1 MFHCD
6 DVGRLSQI
14 NGLGKKLLQKLIIE
28 LKDRS
33 KKWYVTDHTMDTPT
47 NDSYRDAYG
56 ALISLGLSSHVI
68 EKKLSEIYKRE
79 DIDTLSIEE
88 IIKLSL

>member
-1 MFHCD
+1 M
-6 DVGRLSQI
+6 
-14 NGLGKKLLQKLIIE
+14 IIE

-33 KKWYVTDHTMDTPT
+33 KKWYVTSDVVDTPT

-56 ALISLGLSSHVI
+56 ALISLGLSSHII
-68 EKKLSEIYKRE
+68 EKKLSEIYKRD
-79 DIDTLSIEE
+79 DIDALSIEE